1 MKKKQITIEDLGYQ
15 LTGLSGEQKTF
26 VEKNAEMV
34 CAVVNKAMEGMLTSD
49 EVEEK
54 FETINDQLKDY
65 IELKTQNTDLCT
77 QVKALSESLEKMKKK
92 GIQFDLDAFRQKF
105 DEIFSSDRWEG
116 FVNGRKDSTGLFNGL
131 ALKELVA
138 VSMTDNYQGDVLV
151 SRQEQ
156 SPVVRDL
163 AKTLHIRDI
172 IPVLPGDPANTN
184 IVWPLIYWMDRNA
197 RFVSENGALPKSS
210 FKIKEE
216 STSVTRLGTQIDLSR
231 RMLKSRAYVM
241 AYVISMLPEAVY
253 MAEDWSI
260 LFGNGSGN
268 NLKGITAYDGVVAIE
283 KLISEAV
290 VEGDVKSIKSIEP
303 YGTNS
308 VVVTFVQA
316 YDLIK
321 DGMTI
326 TLSGCTN
333 TALNASHALVKLND
347 QQVLIKNVS
356 INAVD
361 TAAPT
366 TGKFTVN
373 MSGYKNIEFPNS
385 EDVIRTG
392 AAVMSFGQYRPRAI
406 VLNPATVNMI
416 ESEKDSIGRPLG
428 LIKNVNGVKTT
439 AGLPIIEF
447 PGIAPGEYLMG
458 DFKNGAALIDYTNLG
473 IEFADDVTY
482 KSQNMVAA
490 LAAEEIILQ
499 VRMPFAFSHGKLEAL
514 REAITKPAPV
524 VDKDDETKQS

>member
-15 LTGLSGEQKTF
+15 LTGLSDEQKTF
-26 VEKNAEMV
+26 VEKNAEMM
-34 CAVVNKAMEGMLTSD
+34 CAVFNKATEGMLSPE

-54 FETINDQLKDY
+54 FKIINDQLKDY
-65 IELKTQNTDLCT
+65 DEIKTQNDELCT
-77 QVKALSESLEKMKKK
+77 QVKALSASLEKMKQK
-92 GIQFDLDAFRQKF
+92 GIHFDCDAFRQKF
-105 DEIFSSDRWEG
+105 DEIFNSDRWES
-116 FVNGRKDSTGLFNGL
+116 FISGRKDSTGLFSGL
-131 ALKELVA
+131 ALKELAV
-138 VSMTDNYQGDVLV
+138 VSMTNNYEGDVLV
-151 SRQEQ
+151 TRQEQ
-156 SPVVRDL
+156 NPVIRDL
-163 AKTLHIRDI
+163 AKTLHLRDI
-172 IPVLPGDPANTN
+172 IPVLPGDPENTS
-184 IVWPLIYWMDRNA
+184 ITWPIIFWMDRNA
-197 RFVSENGALPKSS
+197 RFLSENGALPKSS

-216 STSVTRLGTQIDLSR
+216 STHVTRLGTQIDLSR
-231 RMLKSRAYVM
+231 RMIKSRAYVM

-253 MAEDWSI
+253 MAEDWNI
-260 LFGNGSGN
+260 LFGSGSGN
-268 NLKGITAYDGVVAIE
+268 NLKGITAYDGVVAVE

-303 YGTNS
+303 YDTNS

-333 TALNASHALVKLND
+333 TSLNASHALVKMND

-356 INAVD
+356 IEAAD

-373 MSGYKNIEFPNS
+373 MAGYKNIESPNS

-392 AAVMSFGQYRPRAI
+392 AAVMAFGQYRPRAI

-416 ESEKDSIGRPLG
+416 EAEKDSIGRPLG
-428 LIKNVNGVKTT
+428 LVKIANGIKTI
-439 AGLPIIEF
+439 AGLPIIEY

-458 DFKNGAALIDYTNLG
+458 DFVNGAALIDYTNLS
-473 IEFADDVTY
+473 IEFADDVEY

-490 LAAEEIILQ
+490 LAAEEVILQ

-514 REAITKPAPV
+514 REAITKPVPV
-524 VDKDDETKQS
+524 VEEEPKVA